1 MPEHSPAL
9 DFFRTTQMIQLHPF
23 ALENERNRFMRP
35 DAYRFLRSDWR
46 CFTGGRQD
54 PLHQLFECAEQ
65 KYRPDQPRVPPGSLG
80 GGQWT
85 RYDGNTGQTDP
96 RVISDAADRPTL
108 GSRYAQNRTRET
120 FARVGINGRVV
131 ETTPGQQARLTAV
144 EAQARDAIRRVQELD
159 PKWRPTPSA
168 YESVEGL
175 IEAYR
180 GDTRQAEG
188 RFSELQSAGIGPGPF
203 AGGSIPARGPERDF
217 VVMERATINRIG
229 SETGCHTCGTMNP
242 GTPLDNFVL
251 DHQPPTAWNPLG
263 RAQRLYPQCLTCSSK
278 QGNWISRN
286 GGRR

>member
-1 MPEHSPAL
+1 
-9 DFFRTTQMIQLHPF
+9 
-23 ALENERNRFMRP
+23 MRP

-46 CFTGGRQD
+46 RFTGGRHD
-54 PLHQLFECAEQ
+54 PLHQLFQCAEH
-65 KYRPDQPRVPPGSLG
+65 KYRPDQPRVPRGSSG

-85 RYDGNTGQTDP
+85 TDDGRIGRTDP
-96 RVISDAADRPTL
+96 RIISDAPDHPTV
-108 GSRYAQNRTRET
+108 GGQYAQNRTRET
-120 FARVGINGRVV
+120 LARIVINGRVV
-131 ETTPGQQARLTAV
+131 ETTPGQQARLTVV

-159 PKWRPTPSA
+159 PKWQPTPSA

-180 GDTRQAEG
+180 ADARQAQG
-188 RFSELQSAGIGPGPF
+188 RISELQSAGIGPGSF
-203 AGGSIPARGPERDF
+203 AGDSILARGPERDF

-242 GTPLDNFVL
+242 GTPLNNFVL

-263 RAQRLYPQCLTCSSK
+263 RPQRLYPQCLSCSSK

>member
-1 MPEHSPAL
+1 
-9 DFFRTTQMIQLHPF
+9 
-23 ALENERNRFMRP
+23 MRP

-65 KYRPDQPRVPPGSLG
+65 TYRPDQPRVPPGSLG

-131 ETTPGQQARLTAV
+131 ETTPGQQARLTVV

-159 PKWRPTPSA
+159 PNGGRRLVLMKASKALSKP
-168 YESVEGL
+168 
-175 IEAYR
+175 IEVIRAKLR
-180 GDTRQAEG
+180 DDFPNCRV
-188 RFSELQSAGIGPGPF
+188 LGIGPGPF

-251 DHQPPTAWNPLG
+251 DHQPPTALQFVG
-263 RAQRLYPQCLTCSSK
+263 ACTASLSAMSSL
-278 QGNWISRN
+278 
-286 GGRR
+286 

>member
-1 MPEHSPAL
+1 
-9 DFFRTTQMIQLHPF
+9 
-23 ALENERNRFMRP
+23 MRP

-46 CFTGGRQD
+46 CFTGGQQNIPCINYLNVPSRNTV
-54 PLHQLFECAEQ
+54 PTNRE
-65 KYRPDQPRVPPGSLG
+65 YRRGVWAVVT
-80 GGQWT
+80 WT

-131 ETTPGQQARLTAV
+131 ETTPGQQARLTVV

-217 VVMERATINRIG
+217 VVMERTTINRIG
-229 SETGCHTCGTMNP
+229 SETGCHTCGTMNS

>member
-1 MPEHSPAL
+1 MSGNVSCDRTRIDFCVPIGVAL
-9 DFFRTTQMIQLHPF
+9 RAADTTHCINYFNVPST
-23 ALENERNRFMRP
+23 NTGPTNRGCR
-35 DAYRFLRSDWR
+35 A
-46 CFTGGRQD
+46 G
-54 PLHQLFECAEQ
+54 
-65 KYRPDQPRVPPGSLG
+65 VLG

-85 RYDGNTGQTDP
+85 TDDGRIGRTDP
-96 RVISDAADRPTL
+96 RIISDAPDHPTV
-108 GSRYAQNRTRET
+108 GGQYAQNRTRET
-120 FARVGINGRVV
+120 LARIVINGRVV
-131 ETTPGQQARLTAV
+131 ETTPGQQARLTVV

-159 PKWRPTPSA
+159 PKWQPTPSA

-180 GDTRQAEG
+180 ADARQAQG
-188 RFSELQSAGIGPGPF
+188 RISELQSAGIGPGSF
-203 AGGSIPARGPERDF
+203 AGDSILARGPERDF

-242 GTPLDNFVL
+242 GTPLNNFVL

-263 RAQRLYPQCLTCSSK
+263 RPQRLYPQCLSCSSK